1 MSDRFELEW
10 MGGVAEHHFHKA
22 RPGVDDFAWDTLDP
36 ARFSEAAVIAARNVW
51 TDVAHSEYVAIAAFS
66 DVVAALTLAKAP
78 LDLIGMTGDFLA
90 DEARHVEL
98 ASRLVM
104 QLGGAA
110 LRAFEPER
118 LSPRLSPDLTP
129 FQRANE
135 LALRIGCIAEVYAGG
150 TAAPMMRTTTHPLV
164 RSVYASILRDEARHK
179 RFGSLYFEWAG
190 ERLDDAERE
199 RLARVALSTLA
210 SYAPLWR
217 KFMRLTPGTTDVV
230 VDTRSFLRDE
240 EVYAL
245 GWVPPV
251 QYVPL
256 ALSVVRDQIV
266 PGLRAIGIALP
277 QAEVEALLGCGD
289 DGRGRSD

>member
-1 MSDRFELEW
+1 
-10 MGGVAEHHFHKA
+10 MGGVAEHHFRKA

-36 ARFSEAAVIAARNVW
+36 SRFSEAAVFAARSVW
-51 TDVAHSEYVAIAAFS
+51 TDIAHSEYAAIAAFS
-66 DVVAALTLAKAP
+66 DVVAALTQAKAP

-110 LRAFEPER
+110 LRSFEPDR
-118 LSPRLSPDLTP
+118 LSPKLPPELTP

-135 LALRIGCIAEVYAGG
+135 LALRIGCVAEVYAGG
-150 TAAPMMRTTTHPLV
+150 TAAPIMRTTTHPLV

-199 RLARVALSTLA
+199 RLARVALHALSG
-210 SYAPLWR
+210 YAPLWR
-217 KFMRLTPGTTDVV
+217 KFMRPAGPADAPLASQSMLSD
-230 VDTRSFLRDE
+230 DE
-240 EVYAL
+240 VHAL
-245 GWVPPV
+245 GWVQPDA
-251 QYVPL
+251 YVPL
-256 ALSVVRDQIV
+256 ALHAVRHEIV
-266 PGLRAIGIALP
+266 PGLRAIGLELP
-277 QAEVEALLGCGD
+277 EAELEALLAPP
-289 DGRGRSD
+289 SA